1 MNAPAYGLLAGFADV
16 QALLAAVRALRRDG
30 FGHLDVHSP
39 FEVPGLDE
47 ALGHTREPWHRR
59 IAFWVLLGGLIG
71 GFGLLALQYWS
82 AVYSYPID
90 VGGRPDASWPAF
102 LPPALEM
109 ALLGAFLF
117 GVVAMLVASRLP
129 KLHQPV
135 FASTYFER
143 ASQDR
148 FIVVIPADTPGYDA
162 ERIRQRL
169 LALGAEQIEEV
180 PG

>member
-1 MNAPAYGLLAGFADV
+1 MNAPAHGLLAGFADV
-16 QALLAAVRALRRDG
+16 PTLLAALRALRRDG
-30 FGHLDVHSP
+30 FGHLEVHSP
-39 FEVPGLDE
+39 FAVPGLDE
-47 ALGHTREPWHRR
+47 VLSRPREPVHRR

-71 GFGLLALQYWS
+71 GFGMLALQVWS
-82 AVYSYPID
+82 AVLSYPID

-109 ALLGAFLF
+109 ALLGAFVF
-117 GVVAMLVASRLP
+117 GVVAMLAGSRLP
-129 KLHQPV
+129 KLHQPI

-148 FIVVIPADTPGYDA
+148 FMVLILADAPGYDA
-162 ERIRQRL
+162 ERARQRL

-180 PG
+180 PA